1 MSITQTVE
9 IPDSHRLTI
18 DVPREIP
25 TGLTVLTFTP
35 AAIRKMT
42 EPEKIKYNN
51 SNAEWLNN
59 EAEDVLAY
67 QNLDAFDEDL
77 ERLPPQEL
85 AAMHGAVVP
94 FSFAD
99 IVLDHDDSRLNLAS
113 EEERQV

>member
-18 DVPREIP
+18 EVPREIP
-25 TGLTVLTFTP
+25 TGPTVLTFTP

-42 EPEKIKYNN
+42 EPEEIEYNN
-51 SNAEWLNN
+51 SNAEWLNH
-59 EAEDVLAY
+59 EVEDVLAY
-67 QNLDAFDEDL
+67 QNLDAFEEDL

-85 AAMHGAVVP
+85 AAVRGAVVP

-113 EEERQV
+113 GEKRLV